1 MYRNSIGENEASI
14 NTLQMLTNI
23 ENRLEELF
31 EKIEKMPPEKVEEAE
46 KVRGKGEEGKR
57 EAEGRRMKDLEKEK
71 ERKRGGGERVCERK
85 REFEPGKIDVKQ
97 NSG

>member
-1 MYRNSIGENEASI
+1 VEEVYRSSIGENEASI

-46 KVRGKGEEGKR
+46 KVISLR
-57 EAEGRRMKDLEKEK
+57 
-71 ERKRGGGERVCERK
+71 
-85 REFEPGKIDVKQ
+85 
-97 NSG
+97 